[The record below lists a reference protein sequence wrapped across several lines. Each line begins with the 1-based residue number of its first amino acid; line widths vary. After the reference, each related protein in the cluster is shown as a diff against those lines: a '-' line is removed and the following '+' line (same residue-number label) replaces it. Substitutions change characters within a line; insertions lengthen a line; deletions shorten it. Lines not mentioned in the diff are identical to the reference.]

1 MTIDTKRLRE
11 LAEKATP
18 GPWVVEETRE
28 SSTLRFQRPYPEYT
42 APDGRVL
49 SLSMGH
55 ENAEF
60 IAATDP
66 QTVLALLDEIDRLRT
81 GRDLSIERTRN
92 SFTGECFERW
102 VTPWEPLPEEDDAL

>member
-18 GPWVVEETRE
+18 GPWR
-28 SSTLRFQRPYPEYT
+28 SNPRT
-42 APDGRVL
+42 AKVYYLASGGDSADL
-49 SLSMGH
+49 SYILS
-55 ENAEF
+55 ENEASDAEF